1 MRLCLK
7 SLANCSS
14 SSKSTFSSAG
24 RSSLGTIICGSGMV
38 GGLGKE
44 FVTADEGAGQGAF
57 VVTEGPSGLVG
68 GREKVTGVRCL
79 RDILRG
85 GDADELRFTGDM
97 ASDDFF
103 RCSLVLFIF
112 DMRVSWKGGDGLGL
126 DLGVS

>member
-1 MRLCLK
+1 
-7 SLANCSS
+7 
-14 SSKSTFSSAG
+14 
-24 RSSLGTIICGSGMV
+24 MV

-57 VVTEGPSGLVG
+57 VVAEGPSGFVG

-85 GDADELRFTGDM
+85 GEVDELRLIGDM
-97 ASDDFF
+97 ASDDLF
-103 RCSLVLFIF
+103 RGCCSLVLFIF

>member
-1 MRLCLK
+1 M
-7 SLANCSS
+7 
-14 SSKSTFSSAG
+14 
-24 RSSLGTIICGSGMV
+24 ICGSGMV

-44 FVTADEGAGQGAF
+44 FVTADGGAGQGAF

-85 GDADELRFTGDM
+85 GDVDELRFIGDM
-97 ASDDFF
+97 ASDDLF
-103 RCSLVLFIF
+103 RGGCSLVLFIF